1 MSAGAPRSGTQL
13 LEASTTIEEL
23 QAELEEARQARQRL
37 AEEAALQRRLV
48 LELERLFALLRG
60 GVDADQLLQQL
71 LGVFVDNARAE
82 RGLIWLR
89 DGEKLRLRAL
99 YPEQPVANAPTLE
112 VEQVLDGRT
121 PAELEPVVVVSQV
134 QGGLAELAFA
144 ADERVRSAI
153 EIALVNGEQL
163 VAVICLGLERSAAL
177 TDADHQVLRVLTKQ
191 AMAVVV
197 DVLARVGL
205 EQAIQSRDGIL
216 GIVAHD
222 LRNPL
227 NVISAAANSLHHR
240 LPDSLTRRPVE
251 RIMRAAQR
259 AEHLIRDL
267 LDISAI
273 EGGHFAIDKQRIDT
287 TSMLLAAI
295 ESQQGLAASASVILA
310 SDLSPDLPLVE
321 ADEERILEV
330 LENLVGNAVK
340 FTMAGGTVTIG
351 AAARSQELL
360 VWVKDNGPGI
370 AAELLPHLFD
380 RFWQGSK
387 RDRRGAGLGL
397 TICRAIAEAHGGRIW
412 AESTLGEGTTVFFT
426 IPAGNRASKPQ
437 PTSVANI
444 LLVDDRPEN
453 LLSLKAILERPD
465 YRLVTASSGEEA
477 LSLALRQPFAVALID
492 VAMPGMDGL
501 EVAVHMKELERSRD
515 IPIIFITAFGDDP
528 QEIHRAYSAGG
539 ADYLVKPLD
548 TEIVRK
554 KVAVFVDLSRRRN
567 ESAKLKKLKV
577 QE

>member
-1 MSAGAPRSGTQL
+1 
-13 LEASTTIEEL
+13 
-23 QAELEEARQARQRL
+23 
-37 AEEAALQRRLV
+37 
-48 LELERLFALLRG
+48 
-60 GVDADQLLQQL
+60 
-71 LGVFVDNARAE
+71 
-82 RGLIWLR
+82 
-89 DGEKLRLRAL
+89 
-99 YPEQPVANAPTLE
+99 
-112 VEQVLDGRT
+112 VLD
-121 PAELEPVVVVSQV
+121 AQV
-134 QGGLAELAFA
+134 RA
-144 ADERVRSAI
+144 
-153 EIALVNGEQL
+153 
-163 VAVICLGLERSAAL
+163 
-177 TDADHQVLRVLTKQ
+177 
-191 AMAVVV
+191 
-197 DVLARVGL
+197 GL
-205 EQAIQSRDGIL
+205 EQAIRSRDGIL

-227 NVISAAANSLHHR
+227 NVISAAANSLHQR

-267 LDISAI
+267 LDITAI
-273 EGGHFAIDKQRIDT
+273 EGGHFAIDKQRMDT
-287 TSMLLAAI
+287 TNMLLAAI

-310 SDLSPDLPLVE
+310 SDLSPALPQVE
-321 ADEERILEV
+321 ADEERILEL

-351 AAARSQELL
+351 AAARDDDLL

-370 AAELLPHLFD
+370 APEMLPHLFD
-380 RFWQGSK
+380 RFWQASK

-397 TICRAIAEAHGGRIW
+397 TICRAIVEAHGGRIW
-412 AESTLGEGTTVFFT
+412 AESTLGVGTTVFFT
-426 IPAGNRASKPQ
+426 IPTGRLSRKPEV
-437 PTSVANI
+437 TSVANI

-465 YRLVTASSGEEA
+465 YRLVTARSGEEA

-501 EVAVHMKELERSRD
+501 EVAIHMKELERSRD

-567 ESAKLKKLKV
+567 ETARLGKAKA